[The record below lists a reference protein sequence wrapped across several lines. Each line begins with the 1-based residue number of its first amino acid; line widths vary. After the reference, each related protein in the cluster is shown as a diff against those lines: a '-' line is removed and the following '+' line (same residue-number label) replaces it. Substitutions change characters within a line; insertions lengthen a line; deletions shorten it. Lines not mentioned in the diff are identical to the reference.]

1 MFKVILSL
9 FILVPIIEIMMFIEV
24 GGYLGLG
31 MTLFIVLI
39 TAILGV
45 NLLKQ
50 QGLKAWQNIQM
61 SMAEGKV
68 PALEMAA
75 AAQLLFA
82 GGLLLTPG
90 FVTDA
95 IGFILMVPAVRM
107 LLAKKIIAAGVMK
120 SSSFNQ
126 QAGFQSY
133 SSTGFSQNA
142 GSHPFSSANHQNT
155 SGRVVEGEVVEAETV
170 ESGSIGSEQIEKEK
184 NKEGNL

>member
-31 MTLFIVLI
+31 VTLFIVLM

-50 QGLKAWQNIQM
+50 QGLKAWQNIQL

-95 IGFILMVPAVRM
+95 VGFILMVPAVRM
-107 LLAKKIIAAGVMK
+107 ILAKKIIAAGIMK
-120 SSSFNQ
+120 SASFNQ

-133 SSTGFSQNA
+133 SSREFNQGQNA
-142 GSHPFSSANHQNT
+142 
-155 SGRVVEGEVVEAETV
+155 SGRVFEGEVVDV
-170 ESGSIGSEQIEKEK
+170 EPVEDNSIEESSQIK
-184 NKEGNL
+184 NENSQGNH

>member
-31 MTLFIVLI
+31 MTLFIVFI

-50 QGLKAWQNIQM
+50 QGIKAWQNIQL

-107 LLAKKIIAAGVMK
+107 LLAKKIIAAGMMK
-120 SSSFNQ
+120 SGSFNQ

-133 SSTGFSQNA
+133 SSTGFSQSA
-142 GSHPFSSANHQNT
+142 GSPPFSNVNSQNV
-155 SGRVVEGEVVEAETV
+155 SGRTFEGEVVEGEQVANITENTV
-170 ESGSIGSEQIEKEK
+170 QIENEDK
-184 NKEGNL
+184 NSQ